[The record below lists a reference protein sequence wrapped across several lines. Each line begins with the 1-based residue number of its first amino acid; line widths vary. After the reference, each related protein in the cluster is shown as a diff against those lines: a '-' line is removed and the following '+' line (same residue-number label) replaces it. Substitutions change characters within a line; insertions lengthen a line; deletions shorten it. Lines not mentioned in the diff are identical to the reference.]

1 LWVAAILP
9 PLPKGINNMTKNTTE
24 LVAPKTPDEMADV
37 AADIAAAS
45 ATITA
50 PLIRYGLGLAND
62 IIDAKGARRQMI
74 KADVAADERTA
85 GQYLSIAKAMAA
97 AYGLSAAFRKD
108 GPKLGR
114 SKAYTWAQAITK
126 AAKDGGKLPTAAQA
140 AKDAKDA
147 ERARKA
153 AKADADKAKGGD
165 ATPKAEPTT
174 WADALDIVAPV
185 IDAAALRSGDAA
197 AFYRNMAK
205 WAAGQADARSAA
217 KAIAAKHAKA

>member
-1 LWVAAILP
+1 
-9 PLPKGINNMTKNTTE
+9 MTKNTTE

-45 ATITA
+45 VTITA

-62 IIDAKGARRQMI
+62 IIDAKGAKRQMI
-74 KADVAADERTA
+74 AANVAADERTA
-85 GQYLSIAKAMAA
+85 GQYLSNAKAMAA
-97 AYGLSAAFRKD
+97 AYGLSNEYRAKAT
-108 GPKLGR
+108 GMGR
-114 SKAYTWAQAITK
+114 TKAYQWAQAITK

-140 AKDAKDA
+140 AKAAKDA
-147 ERARKA
+147 ERARRA
-153 AKADADKAKGGD
+153 AKADADKAKSGD
-165 ATPKAEPTT
+165 DTPKAEPTT
-174 WADALDIVAPV
+174 WADTLDIVAPV

-217 KAIAAKHAKA
+217 KAIISKHATKA